1 MFGLIKGAGKLAVAP
16 AVGASRVAY
25 GAAKGGVAAATSQA
39 LGPAGLAVASE
50 SMRFLKGDKSGS
62 SGTSKAA
69 DEIVNSRKIEV
80 TENSILGSIDKSLK
94 GIGSILQSIDKSTRL
109 NGMVLYK
116 MLNVW
121 RDQRGDSYERAR
133 AKLKPMTNPFARVAP
148 SDEKDDKKKDKG
160 PGFFGRIGLGLKNF
174 GMGALNWFKEGGW
187 KKVLLGAAGIGLVAL
202 IGADFKKFVE
212 DKLGTK
218 FSEMTPMEI
227 FDAAKEYIK
236 SKLVGPESTLGKAIA
251 KFTGF
256 LDLFKSGEG
265 EDKEWDMSKIMLGMS
280 ALTLFLTPFLGLTA
294 AKAALFG
301 LAITGFIKLYDFVK
315 SGLESLG
322 LGEDTAATVAGVT
335 TATAAGVTAFGANK
349 IRKSISASLA
359 GETKASKNAMDMNKL
374 AKSSSPI
381 DKKPGLVS
389 RSLTNVA
396 KMTKP
401 VVGLAASGLAQTAAA
416 TKNMGVA
423 AVQKTAD
430 SIKLLSKQFPRLGKL
445 FGFLKKIPKGGP
457 LAALLAGPE
466 IVMALTNDDL
476 SNKEKAQAIAGPLG
490 GIVGSIAALGATMT
504 AAFPGPGWLASL
516 VLGGAGYF
524 GGSYIAKKLAGWA
537 LGDEQKPD
545 DMVGPEGYPIDQP
558 MIRKKNQRGQPTS
571 EMIPNPDYIPP
582 PGDATLNVGAVST
595 PGAAIS
601 GVDGAGIAATTIIN
615 NYYGGT
621 TNQINNSDQS
631 TQGGGRPQ
639 ATGSSG
645 YGKLRMTPFANALVG

>member
-16 AVGASRVAY
+16 AVGAGRVAY
-25 GAAKGGVAAATSQA
+25 GAAKGGVATAASQA
-39 LGPAGLAVASE
+39 LGSQGMAVASE
-50 SMRFLKGDKSGS
+50 SMKFLKGKEDKD

-69 DEIVNSRKIEV
+69 NEIIISRKEEV
-80 TENSILGSIDKSLK
+80 KENSILGSIDSSLK

-133 AKLKPMTNPFARVAP
+133 SKLKPITSPFAAIAP
-148 SDEKDDKKKDKG
+148 SDEKPDDEKKEG
-160 PGFFGRIGLGLKNF
+160 GFFSRVGAGLKNF

-187 KKVLLGAAGIGLVAL
+187 KKVLLGAAGIGLVTL

-212 DKLGTK
+212 EKLGTK

-265 EDKEWDMSKIMLGMS
+265 EDRDWDMSKIMAGMS
-280 ALTLFLTPFLGLTA
+280 MLTLFLTPFLGLTV

-301 LAITGFIKLYDFVK
+301 LAIAGFIKLYDFVK

-335 TATAAGVTAFGANK
+335 TAAAAATTVYGANK
-349 IRKSISASLA
+349 AKKAIKASLA
-359 GETKASKNAMDMNKL
+359 GETKADKVV
-374 AKSSSPI
+374 
-381 DKKPGLVS
+381 KKPGVIKRAAQATLQGVKTAA
-389 RSLTNVA
+389 RPA
-396 KMTKP
+396 
-401 VVGLAASGLAQTAAA
+401 VGLAATAISQTATGAKNVAMSAA
-416 TKNMGVA
+416 
-423 AVQKTAD
+423 QRTAE
-430 SIKLLSKQFPRLGKL
+430 SIKMLSKRFPNIGKL
-445 FGFLKKIPKGGP
+445 FGFLKKVPKGGP
-457 LAALLAGPE
+457 IAALLAAPE
-466 IVMALTNDDL
+466 IVMALTNDEL
-476 SNKEKAQAIAGPLG
+476 STKDKAKAIAGPIG
-490 GIVGSIAALGATMT
+490 GLVGMMATLAATAT

-516 VLGGAGYF
+516 LIGGAGYF

-537 LGDEQKPD
+537 LGDEQKPE
-545 DMVGPEGYPIDQP
+545 MIGPSGNDITEP
-558 MIRKKNQRGQPTS
+558 MIPSPDGS
-571 EMIPNPDYIPP
+571 GEMIANPDYVPP
-582 PGDATLNVGAVST
+582 PGDATLNAGGVTT
-595 PGAAIS
+595 PGEAIA
-601 GVDGAGIAATTIIN
+601 GTDGAGIAATTIIN
-615 NYYGGT
+615 NYYGGN
-621 TNQINNSDQS
+621 TNQINNSDQ
-631 TQGGGRPQ
+631 TTHGGGGRPPS
-639 ATGSSG
+639 TGSSG